1 MPGSTQASTACDA
14 SAATTI
20 ACSDDMV
27 EAATVEPAVVE
38 TCRKMIR
45 ERIPNLFRLY
55 LNPYVAQACYCLN
68 RAIESAWPAA
78 ASAEPHQVFLANGME
93 EALSGAI
100 KLARYSANAA
110 GRLGVGLIFDPE
122 NRLEHFA
129 HTELPGLGRTEYLPG
144 IDVVTES
151 DATVA
156 ALRHPTRRP
165 SFVAVFL
172 STLRSAE
179 CAVRRELH
187 ALSKSEERPLL
198 IVCVDRAGLFET
210 PHPIA
215 ATGCEARPEIFVFD
229 ESFVDFE
236 VPFGAFSASATL
248 YSQWNRR
255 GMATFHSTTYQ
266 PNTISTLHFMRR
278 LEATQPAFVARHAG
292 ALRRI
297 ETDLEFR
304 RQCFSELYSPSL
316 ARLISSVDLDQRGMQ
331 AVGHYIEV
339 AGQRLFDGVAG
350 VACSIRGHN
359 PPDYAE
365 ELNVAEDFEACRDEV
380 TTRLHALTG
389 LPHAIPAVSGA
400 SADEHALKIAL
411 ACQFPRKHILALRGG
426 YGGKTLF
433 ALTGTAK
440 PALKSGLD
448 PLYPH
453 VTYVDPFASDAILEL
468 DAAFERHPI
477 GVVQLELVQGVGGVR
492 AVPQDVLLHLQK
504 LRKRYDALLLVDEVQ
519 TGVYRTGPFIRS
531 TEVGIEPDLLTIGKG
546 TADMMFPFAMTL
558 HSDAVAR
565 KLAARGC
572 SMSRTFGERYGY
584 EIGYRT
590 VLSTLRRAE
599 AEDLERQVRAKAE
612 LFTLVLSSDLK
623 SCRNVLDVRCY
634 GLLIG
639 IELHVDRRPYR
650 WLKTLSSQLFLLA
663 MLHHRPFPLVVGFCQ
678 YEPHVLKLTPPLS
691 ITEQEI
697 RSVCDTI
704 SRVLRRSF
712 LRLAA
717 MGLLHAL
724 IRPSFEKL
732 CRRIFGRSNA

>member
-1 MPGSTQASTACDA
+1 MPGSIQASTACDA

-20 ACSDDMV
+20 ACSDDLV
-27 EAATVEPAVVE
+27 EAAIVEPAVVE
-38 TCRKMIR
+38 TCRRMIR

-78 ASAEPHQVFLANGME
+78 ASAEPHQVFLANSLE

-100 KLARYSANAA
+100 KLARYTTNAA
-110 GRLGVGLIFDPE
+110 GRPGVGLVFDPE

-129 HTELPGLGRTEYLPG
+129 HTDLPGLGRTEYLPD
-144 IDVVTES
+144 IDVVTEP
-151 DATVA
+151 DITAA
-156 ALRHPTRRP
+156 ALQHPTRRP
-165 SFVAVFL
+165 SFVVVFL
-172 STLRSAE
+172 STLLSAD
-179 CAVRRELH
+179 CAVRRELQ
-187 ALSKSEERPLL
+187 AMPKSDERPLL
-198 IVCVDRAGLFET
+198 ILCVDRAGLFET

-215 ATGCEARPEIFVFD
+215 ALGDETRPDIFVFD

-236 VPFGAFSASATL
+236 VPFGAFAASTTL

-278 LEATQPAFVARHAG
+278 LEATQPAFVARHAD
-292 ALRRI
+292 ALRLI
-297 ETDLEFR
+297 ETDLQFCR
-304 RQCFSELYSPSL
+304 KCFSELYSPSL
-316 ARLISSVDLDQRGMQ
+316 ARLISAINLDQRAMQ
-331 AVGHYIEV
+331 AVGHSIEV
-339 AGQRLFDGVAG
+339 SGRRLFDGVAG

-359 PPDYAE
+359 PLDYAN
-365 ELNVAEDFEACRDEV
+365 ELNVAEDFDICREEV
-380 TTRLHALTG
+380 ASRLHALTG

-400 SADEHALKIAL
+400 SAIEHALKIGL
-411 ACQFPRKHILALRGG
+411 ACQFPRTHVLALQGG

-453 VTYVDPFASDAILEL
+453 VTYVDPFAPDAILEL
-468 DAAFERHPI
+468 DAAFQRHPI

-492 AVPQDVLLHLQK
+492 AVPQNVLDHLQK
-504 LRKRYDALLLVDEVQ
+504 LRKRYYALLLVDEVQ

-546 TADMMFPFAMTL
+546 TSDMMFPFAMTL
-558 HSDAVAR
+558 HSEALER
-565 KLAARGC
+565 KLAERGC
-572 SMSRTFGERYGY
+572 SMSRTFAERYGY

-590 VLSTLRRAE
+590 VLSTLRRAG
-599 AEDLERQVRAKAE
+599 AEDLERRVRARAE
-612 LFTLVLSSDLK
+612 LFARLLSDDLK

-639 IELHVDRRPYR
+639 IELNVDRPPYR
-650 WLKTLSSQLFLLA
+650 WLKKLSSQLFLLA
-663 MLHHRPFPLVVGFCQ
+663 MLHHRTFPLVVGFCQ

-704 SRVLRRSF
+704 ATVLRWSF

-717 MGLLHAL
+717 TGLLYAVV
-724 IRPSFEKL
+724 RPRIEHL
-732 CRRIFGRSNA
+732 RHRIFGRPNI